1 MGKIRVGVIGVGHMG
16 NYHARI
22 YHGLRDTVEFVGV
35 CDINKHRANEI
46 AGKYETKAF
55 YRYEDMLPHVD
66 AVNIAVP
73 TSEHYMVA
81 KGCLEAGKH
90 ILLEKPMTR
99 IYADAGELID
109 ISEKK
114 DLVFH
119 VGHVERF
126 NGAVLE
132 LMRLVKEQK
141 TEPVFLEARR
151 LGPLGS
157 RKRTSGVILD
167 LMIHDIDI
175 VLGIVKGGVKGIS
188 AVSRSVASEFEDI
201 ANVQLYFENGAM
213 ASLSASRITQTKIR
227 TLSLTMPDSYIF
239 LDYAE
244 EDIFIH
250 REASTR
256 YDRGGQV
263 RQTHDSLVERLVI
276 DKDNPLRLEI
286 EHFIN
291 CINKHEKPYYSA
303 MDNLRSL
310 KIALQSLEIT
320 SSNLKG

>member
-1 MGKIRVGVIGVGHMG
+1 MGHMG

-22 YHGLRDTVEFVGV
+22 YGGSGNEIEFAGV
-35 CDINKHRANEI
+35 CDIDKHRANEI
-46 AGKYETKAF
+46 AEKYKTRAF
-55 YRYEDMLPHVD
+55 YNYRDMLPHVD

-73 TSEHYMVA
+73 TSEHYKVA
-81 KGCLEAGKH
+81 KGCLEAGIH

-99 IYADAGELID
+99 VYEDAVKLID
-109 ISEKK
+109 IADKQN
-114 DLVFH
+114 LVFH

-132 LMRLVKEQK
+132 LMRLVREQK
-141 TEPVFLEARR
+141 DVPVFLESRR
-151 LGPLGS
+151 LGPMGT

-175 VLGIVKGGVKGIS
+175 ILGIVKSGIKGIA
-188 AVSRSVASEFEDI
+188 AVAKSISSEFEDI
-201 ANVQLYFENGAM
+201 ANVQLLFENGTM
-213 ASLSASRITQTKIR
+213 ATLSASRITHSKIR

-250 REASTR
+250 RGASTK
-256 YDRGGQV
+256 YDRGGQI
-263 RQTHDSLVERLVI
+263 RQVHDSVVERLVI
-276 DKDNPLRLEI
+276 EKDNPLKLEI
-286 EHFIN
+286 QHFIN
-291 CINKHEKPYYSA
+291 CINDHEKPYYSA

-310 KIALQSLEIT
+310 KIALEALEIT
-320 SSNLKG
+320 ENNRKG